1 MGCCLSTPKCT
12 KQDQPDHQDA
22 SDIKQSNSRS
32 PERKSN
38 AIVEIDDHK
47 APSGPPPPPPSDETV
62 KEVLS
67 ETPISKP
74 QVSTLVEERSTQ
86 MAVIKSHV
94 EKFEKVDD
102 VSDVSQVSEICSFN
116 DSFSIITTS
125 TTTTMTTPIAV
136 KREDEA
142 TSKRLN
148 QPPSSNLPRK
158 RSNCIDSSDGRE
170 RRPKSPARRSEP
182 SPEKERNQVN
192 TRSVRGRE
200 SGQVATRK
208 PNVGLGRVRRD
219 SGEASGR
226 RSKSPSTRAVS
237 AASDRIQVKPQA
249 KAGENSVSE
258 KAEYQKNEGVP
269 PDSLDN
275 PLVSLECFIFL

>member
-1 MGCCLSTPKCT
+1 MGCCLSTPKYT

-32 PERKSN
+32 PEQKSN
-38 AIVEIDDHK
+38 AIVEIDDYK
-47 APSGPPPPPPSDETV
+47 APPGPPPPPPSEETV

-67 ETPISKP
+67 ETPICKP

-86 MAVIKSHV
+86 MALIESHV
-94 EKFEKVDD
+94 ENFEKVDE
-102 VSDVSQVSEICSFN
+102 VSEECQVSEICN
-116 DSFSIITTS
+116 DSFSTMTTS

-136 KREDEA
+136 KREDEV
-142 TSKRLN
+142 TGKMLN
-148 QPPSSNLPRK
+148 QPPSSNVPRK
-158 RSNCIDSSDGRE
+158 RSYCIDSSDGRE

-192 TRSVRGRE
+192 KRSVRDRE

-208 PNVGLGRVRRD
+208 PNVGPGRVRRD
-219 SGEASGR
+219 SGEASGL

-237 AASDRIQVKPQA
+237 AASDRIQVKPPA
-249 KAGENSVSE
+249 KAGENSGSE
-258 KAEYQKNEGVP
+258 KGVDQKNEEVP
-269 PDSLDN
+269 PESLDN
-275 PLVSLECFIFL
+275 PLVSLECFIFF